1 VYTVSARACAPAQ
14 AEPSFSAAVKRAGSA
29 SPRNHTS
36 LRGKRSF
43 DRVYRKGSRVRQP
56 AMTIIAVKAS
66 PSSDRESARTLPQV
80 AFVASRAVGN
90 AVDRNRAKRRLREAA
105 LRADLPVG
113 WDLVIAARE
122 GTATMPFGELVT
134 QLRKGLARLRVN
146 AGVGEKPN

>member
-1 VYTVSARACAPAQ
+1 
-14 AEPSFSAAVKRAGSA
+14 
-29 SPRNHTS
+29 
-36 LRGKRSF
+36 
-43 DRVYRKGSRVRQP
+43 
-56 AMTIIAVKAS
+56 
-66 PSSDRESARTLPQV
+66 
-80 AFVASRAVGN
+80 
-90 AVDRNRAKRRLREAA
+90 LREAA